1 MFARLKNRAQTA
13 ECDSAC
19 LRRFGISAAVIIAG
33 SGLFIP
39 LFARLRLNAWLF
51 VTAAA
56 FLLSALLIPASL
68 RLLHKGWMV
77 FALTLGKINSTIL
90 LSILYFCVITPAG
103 IIFRLTGYDP
113 LKRKKGGEGATFRTT
128 CTPLPPHTMEKPY

>member
-1 MFARLKNRAQTA
+1 
-13 ECDSAC
+13 
-19 LRRFGISAAVIIAG
+19 
-33 SGLFIP
+33 LFIP

-77 FALTLGKINSTIL
+77 IALTLGKINSTIL
-90 LSILYFCVITPAG
+90 LCILYI
-103 IIFRLTGYDP
+103 
-113 LKRKKGGEGATFRTT
+113 
-128 CTPLPPHTMEKPY
+128 